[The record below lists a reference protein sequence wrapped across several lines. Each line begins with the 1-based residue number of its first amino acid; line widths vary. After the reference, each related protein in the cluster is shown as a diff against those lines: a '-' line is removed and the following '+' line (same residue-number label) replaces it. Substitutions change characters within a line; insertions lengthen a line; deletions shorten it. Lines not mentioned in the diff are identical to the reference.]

1 VKRKAIAPKGPY
13 LLSVSL
19 LRDRVKSFDR
29 YPFSIP
35 CVRNLKTLKLDPKIT
50 FLVGDNGSGK
60 STLIEAIAVAAGFN
74 AEGGTKNF
82 SFSTRR
88 SESELHTAIRLARG
102 ERRERD
108 GFFLRAESLFNV
120 ATNIE
125 ELDREPGGPPIISY
139 FGGISLHEQSHGES
153 FFAVALN
160 RFAGYGLYILDEPEA
175 ALSPSRQLA
184 FLRII
189 DELVR
194 KKGSQFIIA
203 THSPILMAYP
213 KATIYLLTETGMT
226 RVPYEKTEHYR
237 ITRGFLED
245 REEYLRHLFADDGEE
260 TGADSPPP
268 RIDGR
273 AGSGDGEE

>member
-1 VKRKAIAPKGPY
+1 MKRKTAPRPGPY

-19 LRDRVKSFDR
+19 LRDRVESFDR

-35 CVRNLKTLKLDPKIT
+35 CVRALKTLKLDPKVT
-50 FLVGDNGSGK
+50 FFVGENGSGK

-74 AEGGTKNF
+74 AEGGTK
-82 SFSTRR
+82 SFRFRTRP
-88 SESELHTAIRLARG
+88 SESELHAVLRLARG
-102 ERRERD
+102 DQRERG

-120 ATNIE
+120 ATQID
-125 ELDREPGGPPIISY
+125 ELDVVSSYGGV
-139 FGGISLHEQSHGES
+139 SLHEQSHGES
-153 FFAVALN
+153 FLALALN
-160 RFAGYGLYILDEPEA
+160 RFEGYGLYILDEPEA

-189 DELVR
+189 DELVS

-213 KATIYLLTETGMT
+213 KATIYLLAGDGMT
-226 RVPYEKTEHYR
+226 RVPYEETEHYR

-260 TGADSPPP
+260 TGAD
-268 RIDGR
+268 
-273 AGSGDGEE
+273 